1 MKDKIRVIITDDQNS
16 VKLPRGV
23 RMLIRRC
30 CNAVL
35 TNEQFK
41 GSAEISVTIVDDE
54 AIHELNLKHRGMD
67 KPTDVLSF
75 PLGIDGEYDI
85 NNDTGAQMLGDIVIS
100 IEHAIK
106 QADLYGHSINREIA
120 FLTVHSR
127 LHLLVYD
134 HEPGGLELVRMREKE
149 EEVLS
154 KLGLSRCA
162 SYVMEDDK

>member
-1 MKDKIRVIITDDQNS
+1 MKDKIKVIITDDQNS
-16 VKLPRGV
+16 VKLPRGT

-35 TNEQFK
+35 TNERFK
-41 GSAEISVTIVDDE
+41 GSAEISVTIVDDA

-120 FLTVHSR
+120 FLTVHSM
-127 LHLLVYD
+127 LHLLGYD

-149 EEVLS
+149 EAVLTQ
-154 KLGLSRCA
+154 LGLVRSG
-162 SYVMEDDK
+162 SYYTTEE